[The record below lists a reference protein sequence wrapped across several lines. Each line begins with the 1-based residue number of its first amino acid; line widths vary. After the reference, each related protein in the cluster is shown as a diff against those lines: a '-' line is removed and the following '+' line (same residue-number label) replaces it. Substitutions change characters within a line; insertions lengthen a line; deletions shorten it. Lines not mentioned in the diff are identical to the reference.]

1 MKRNLVLVALV
12 LIFGFAVSAVPAM
25 ATQFSVA
32 GGNQIVR
39 GEGHTETLNSV
50 TVQNNGAVNIT
61 VLLGT
66 TINFDY
72 SVTVTNAP
80 AVLLAQ
86 PSNLG
91 CTYGSTFYATGA
103 CTMSIDESVSGKR
116 ITLTFTADT
125 VFAPGDNVV
134 LGQVRG
140 DIAGLGAGVTT
151 VNATLS
157 STPPSAGITY
167 NPTSVPVAVV
177 SPSIKVKYT
186 ATTLGVLT
194 CNAPDAFADPNYQ
207 FLVKVTELT
216 QNAFT
221 TKVEEAANTND
232 ALPSASPLVTDPTN
246 IVVQIT
252 GVPASLNVHY
262 DGPASVSGV
271 VVGAPASSDIT
282 STGPTKVLEFSFPI
296 TTDKA
301 VLDDITF
308 TFSVYLKSG
317 KTLVLGP
324 ATISA
329 DTFLGP
335 VGDIADPDAFTTPSL
350 LFAQLDH
357 PGNVSGVSDC
367 VTNLLFPWVVFIPA
381 AGYDTGIALAN
392 TTTDPFVVGGAAK
405 QSGPCTLYGYPTT
418 PSTLGSGPTALA
430 ALAYTTPSVPT
441 GATWANSL
449 SQVAPYN
456 AADFTGYVI
465 AVCNFQNA
473 HGFAFI
479 SDNLG
484 TSNGITQGYVALIIP
499 TPALLSRSPA
509 GGGFG
514 EGLAE

>member
-1 MKRNLVLVALV
+1 MKRNLVLVALA

-25 ATQFSVA
+25 ATQFAVA

-50 TVQNNGAVNIT
+50 TVQNNGALAIT
-61 VLLGT
+61 VLAGT

-80 AVLLAQ
+80 DHPLFP

-91 CTYGSTFYATGA
+91 CTYGGVVFATGT
-103 CTMSIDESVSGKR
+103 CTMSVDESVSGKR
-116 ITLTFTADT
+116 ITLTFTANT
-125 VFAPGDNVV
+125 TFAPGDNVV

-140 DIAGLGAGVTT
+140 DVAGLGAGVTA

-177 SPSIKVKYT
+177 VYPSIKLKYT
-186 ATTLGVLT
+186 ATTMGVLT
-194 CNAPDAFADPNYQ
+194 CNAPDAAADPDYQ

-221 TKVEEAANTND
+221 TLVEEGANSND

-252 GVPASLNVHY
+252 GVPASLNVHF
-262 DGPASVSGV
+262 DGPATSTTGV
-271 VVGAPASSDIT
+271 TVGAPDSADIT
-282 STGPTKVLEFSFPI
+282 STGTSKVLEFSFPI
-296 TTDKA
+296 TADSA
-301 VLDDITF
+301 GLDDVTF
-308 TFSVYLKSG
+308 TFSLYLKSG
-317 KTLVLGP
+317 KTLALGP
-324 ATISA
+324 STVSA
-329 DTFLGP
+329 NTFLGP
-335 VGDIADPDAFTTPSL
+335 VGDIADDAPTTSSL
-350 LFAQLDH
+350 LFAQVDH
-357 PGNVSGVSDC
+357 TGDVSGVSDC
-367 VTNLLFPWVVFIPA
+367 VTNLLFPWVVYEPTF
-381 AGYDTGIALAN
+381 GYDTGIALAN
-392 TTTDPFVVGGAAK
+392 TTKDPFVVGGAAA
-405 QSGPCTLYGYPTT
+405 QTGSCALYGYPTT
-418 PSTLGSGPTALA
+418 PSTLGSGPVALA
-430 ALAYTTPSVPT
+430 AIAYTTPSVPS

-449 SQVAPYN
+449 SNIAAFN

-465 AVCNFQNA
+465 AVCNFQNG

-484 TSNGITQGYVALIIP
+484 ATNGITQGYVALIIP
-499 TPALLSRSPA
+499 TPALASRS
-509 GGGFG
+509 GGRG
-514 EGLAE
+514 EGLDE